1 MVSFCSFQISFPNT
15 CTVLIFF
22 IAGLLFLCLEHVEH
36 WERIA
41 SRWRPAFSSHLISR
55 ASSTGRCNTI
65 QRIDSAMLLHE
76 NHLFGC
82 TRPKPSQGSVP
93 AGLSLASKFAFCFQC
108 EESLSLVLHRPI
120 ETTALIRTL
129 PAWVPELKA
138 IKDLTVGPLG

>member
-55 ASSTGRCNTI
+55 VIGNLKSTWWSRDVARWVRCGLSVTGPFVCRCLTSLALLPFPHPAHRTGRADLPHPALGE
-65 QRIDSAMLLHE
+65 DSHNRRSHCM
-76 NHLFGC
+76 
-82 TRPKPSQGSVP
+82 
-93 AGLSLASKFAFCFQC
+93 
-108 EESLSLVLHRPI
+108 
-120 ETTALIRTL
+120 
-129 PAWVPELKA
+129 
-138 IKDLTVGPLG
+138 

>member
-15 CTVLIFF
+15 CTVLIFS

-41 SRWRPAFSSHLISR
+41 SRWRPAFSSHLINA

-65 QRIDSAMLLHE
+65 QSVDSAMLLQE

-82 TRPKPSQGSVP
+82 IRSIPSQASVP
-93 AGLSLASKFAFCFQC
+93 AGLTLKSGVGFCLQC
-108 EESLSLVLHRPI
+108 QGVQ
-120 ETTALIRTL
+120 A
-129 PAWVPELKA
+129 
-138 IKDLTVGPLG
+138 